1 MFLRKLYIKIR
12 LFLYASRR
20 TINKIILFSM
30 LAASLYVLTN
40 SFIFGFLVIGKANDY
55 QINKNYKNA
64 IFLYNTAYKYYEIN
78 HFSEENKEIYMKL
91 PYQIAL
97 CHLKNKNKKDSVQSM
112 LVGIT
117 SIQRQYGIF
126 SPETAYFMRK
136 YLIEYYLE
144 NSNISLARQEF
155 NNLLTIYK
163 NIGYNNGEMASLIC
177 LGGDIYYQQKKYD
190 QAIVYYDRA
199 YKIISGLVINID
211 YEVFSKIVN
220 RVCEYEIYNKK
231 AAKAISIYTSS
242 IQTLRTSI
250 RPKPELTAN
259 MLLNLG
265 SIYRAEDYDIKNAIK
280 CYEEAI
286 EIIKKLPKT
295 TYLKQNINQ
304 YYEIMK
310 DLYNKDGQYHK
321 LNQINIEMA
330 RKRRFS
336 FFY

>member
-1 MFLRKLYIKIR
+1 MFLRKLYLKIR

-30 LAASLYVLTN
+30 LAASLYVLIN
-40 SFIFGFLVIGKANDY
+40 SFVFGFFVIGKANDY
-55 QINKNYKNA
+55 QINKDYRNA
-64 IFLYNTAYKYYEIN
+64 ITFYNAAYKYYGFN
-78 HFSEENKEIYMKL
+78 HLSEENKEIYMEL
-91 PYQIAL
+91 PYQMAV
-97 CHLKNKNKKDSVQSM
+97 CYLKNNDKKESVRIM
-112 LVGIT
+112 LLGIT
-117 SIQRQYGIF
+117 SIQKQYGIF

-136 YLIEYYLE
+136 YLIEYYL
-144 NSNISLARQEF
+144 NNNNISLARQEF

-163 NIGYNNGEMASLIC
+163 HIGYNNSEMASLVY
-177 LGGDIYYQQKKYD
+177 LGGDLYYQQKKYE
-190 QAIVYYDRA
+190 QAIIYYEKA
-199 YKIISGLVINID
+199 YKIISGLSNID

-220 RVCEYEIYNKK
+220 RICDYEIQNKK
-231 AAKAISIYTSS
+231 TDKAISIYTSS
-242 IQTLRTSI
+242 IQTLKTAI
-250 RPKPELTAN
+250 KPEPELTAA
-259 MLLNLG
+259 MLISLG
-265 SIYRAEDYDIKNAIK
+265 NIYRNEDYNIKNAIK

-295 TYLKQNINQ
+295 TYLKQNINK

-321 LNQINIEMA
+321 LNEIEVEMA